1 MSALL
6 AGASACDSWSLAER
20 EESKQI
26 ENWAPELLLI
36 NAKVYTVDDEQPR
49 AEAFAVRGGRFVAVG
64 STNDVRNLRGSNT
77 QVIDAEGMTVV
88 PGFIDTH
95 CHPSGVNELYGV
107 NLDLRS
113 IEEISIALRQK
124 ISSAPPNYW
133 IDGFKFDDT
142 KLSDGRPL
150 HRKDLDQISLNHPV
164 SVAHRG
170 GHTNWYNSKAFEL
183 AGITKNTPDPLD
195 GRFERDEDGEL
206 SGMVAERAR
215 DVFDTVGER
224 EEFTAEQERER
235 KQNGMAHISKLL
247 TATGLTTVHDAA
259 ADRGKILAYE
269 DTYRKGDLRHR
280 AYIMVRGMLE
290 AFKTAGIYT
299 GFGNEW
305 VRIGGVKFTADG
317 SASERTMRMSTP
329 FVGKPD
335 DYGILVMLQQEIHEV
350 VEDAHRHGF
359 QVGIHANGDVT
370 IEMVLNAYE
379 RVLKKWPHADR
390 RHRIEHCSLVNPSL
404 LARIKATGTIP
415 TPFWTYVHYHG
426 EKWKEYGDE
435 KMRWMFAH
443 RSFLDYGIPV
453 PGASDYTPGPFA
465 PLMAMQSMVTRKDV
479 EGREWG
485 GNQKITVDEAL
496 RIATINGAR
505 ASYEEQIKG
514 SITTGKLAD
523 FVMLE
528 RDPHDED
535 PDQIKH
541 IGVVRTVVGGRTMY
555 RMS

>member
-1 MSALL
+1 
-6 AGASACDSWSLAER
+6 
-20 EESKQI
+20 
-26 ENWAPELLLI
+26 
-36 NAKVYTVDDEQPR
+36 
-49 AEAFAVRGGRFVAVG
+49 
-64 STNDVRNLRGSNT
+64 
-77 QVIDAEGMTVV
+77 
-88 PGFIDTH
+88 
-95 CHPSGVNELYGV
+95 
-107 NLDLRS
+107 
-113 IEEISIALRQK
+113 
-124 ISSAPPNYW
+124 
-133 IDGFKFDDT
+133 
-142 KLSDGRPL
+142 
-150 HRKDLDQISLNHPV
+150 
-164 SVAHRG
+164 
-170 GHTNWYNSKAFEL
+170 
-183 AGITKNTPDPLD
+183 
-195 GRFERDEDGEL
+195 
-206 SGMVAERAR
+206 MVAERAR

-329 FVGKPD
+329 FIGKPD
-335 DYGILVMLQQEIHEV
+335 DYGILVMSQQEIHEV

-379 RVLKKWPHADR
+379 RALKKWPHADR

-404 LARIKATGTIP
+404 LARIKATGTVP

>member
-1 MSALL
+1 
-6 AGASACDSWSLAER
+6 
-20 EESKQI
+20 
-26 ENWAPELLLI
+26 
-36 NAKVYTVDDEQPR
+36 
-49 AEAFAVRGGRFVAVG
+49 
-64 STNDVRNLRGSNT
+64 
-77 QVIDAEGMTVV
+77 
-88 PGFIDTH
+88 
-95 CHPSGVNELYGV
+95 
-107 NLDLRS
+107 
-113 IEEISIALRQK
+113 
-124 ISSAPPNYW
+124 
-133 IDGFKFDDT
+133 
-142 KLSDGRPL
+142 
-150 HRKDLDQISLNHPV
+150 
-164 SVAHRG
+164 
-170 GHTNWYNSKAFEL
+170 
-183 AGITKNTPDPLD
+183 
-195 GRFERDEDGEL
+195 
-206 SGMVAERAR
+206 
-215 DVFDTVGER
+215 
-224 EEFTAEQERER
+224 
-235 KQNGMAHISKLL
+235 
-247 TATGLTTVHDAA
+247 
-259 ADRGKILAYE
+259 
-269 DTYRKGDLRHR
+269 
-280 AYIMVRGMLE
+280 MVRGMLE

-329 FVGKPD
+329 FIGKPD
-335 DYGILVMLQQEIHEV
+335 DYGILIMSQQEIHEV

-379 RVLKKWPHADR
+379 RVLKKWPRADR

-404 LARIKATGTIP
+404 LARIKATGTVP

-443 RSFLDYGIPV
+443 RPFLDYGIPV
-453 PGASDYTPGPFA
+453 PGASDYTPGSFA

-514 SITTGKLAD
+514 SITAGKLAD

-541 IGVVRTVVGGRTMY
+541 IGVVRTVVGGRTM
-555 RMS
+555 